1 MKRCMFITAFV
12 CALCFGGTA
21 LADDL
26 EGTIT
31 AIDRGKAAFVVQG
44 ITFHTDSRTD
54 YDDGLRSIDDL
65 QIGDRVAVDFIFQDG
80 RHLATE
86 IERTTR

>member
-1 MKRCMFITAFV
+1 MKRCMFIITFV
-12 CALCFGGTA
+12 CALCFGSTV

-31 AIDRGKAAFVVQG
+31 AIDRGKATFVVQG

-54 YDDGLRSIDDL
+54 YDDGLRSFKDL
-65 QIGDRVAVDFIFQDG
+65 QTGDRVEVDFIFQDG